1 MSHDRSGLGCEQEAG
16 AVFKYAHFACSNL
29 SSAELGYRTLRREHP
44 RDQWR
49 EPSLVGSLEVV
60 IILFIPSTIFVMY
73 RFAQNRIRAPQQN
86 HTRLRCEQ
94 M

>member
-1 MSHDRSGLGCEQEAG
+1 
-16 AVFKYAHFACSNL
+16 
-29 SSAELGYRTLRREHP
+29 
-44 RDQWR
+44 
-49 EPSLVGSLEVV
+49 
-60 IILFIPSTIFVMY
+60 VMY